1 MVSATKFPRI
11 PEFCC
16 CYRDERL
23 SDRLERDEG
32 DVEALK
38 ERVLLAG
45 ESCMAQTDL
54 LTSLKGVSV
63 FITIGI
69 IGDIIEV
76 SRFKDSK
83 QGRSYLRSAFRMAN
97 SNTMVKNQGT
107 NKKGRKLSVM
117 LLTRSLND

>member
-1 MVSATKFPRI
+1 MNASRTGWNGTRGMRKRSAQ
-11 PEFCC
+11 
-16 CYRDERL
+16 
-23 SDRLERDEG
+23 
-32 DVEALK
+32 
-38 ERVLLAG
+38 VLLAG

-69 IGDIIEV
+69 IEV
-76 SRFKDSK
+76 NRFKDSK
-83 QGRSYLRSAFRMAN
+83 QVRSYLRSAFRMAD